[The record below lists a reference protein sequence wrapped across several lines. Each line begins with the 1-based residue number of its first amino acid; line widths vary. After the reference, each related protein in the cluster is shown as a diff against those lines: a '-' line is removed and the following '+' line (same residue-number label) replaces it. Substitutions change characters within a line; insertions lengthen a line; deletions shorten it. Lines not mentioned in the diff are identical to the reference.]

1 MKRRIVITTM
11 VALLCMGG
19 VAGAL
24 KIRAGN
30 LILNADGGFSP
41 KALPAHHDAP
51 ITIHGGGK
59 LSTVTGDLPPI
70 VENLVVEFDRH
81 GHLETKGLPVCSQ
94 GRLEATTTPQA
105 RRNCPGSIVGKGEGS
120 AIVAFPEQRPFKV
133 SSPITIF
140 NGPRRHGNPT
150 VYGHAYT
157 TVPVPTTFV
166 VPVEIEKIHKGVYG
180 YRTKARIPKIAGGA
194 GHPVSGSLKIGR
206 KWTFKG
212 VHHSYVNAR
221 CETHHLQARAEV
233 TFKNEGAG
241 KTFLRGTFVRP
252 CTVRK

>member
-166 VPVEIEKIHKGVYG
+166 VPVEIEKIH
-180 YRTKARIPKIAGGA
+180 
-194 GHPVSGSLKIGR
+194 
-206 KWTFKG
+206 
-212 VHHSYVNAR
+212 
-221 CETHHLQARAEV
+221 
-233 TFKNEGAG
+233 
-241 KTFLRGTFVRP
+241 
-252 CTVRK
+252 